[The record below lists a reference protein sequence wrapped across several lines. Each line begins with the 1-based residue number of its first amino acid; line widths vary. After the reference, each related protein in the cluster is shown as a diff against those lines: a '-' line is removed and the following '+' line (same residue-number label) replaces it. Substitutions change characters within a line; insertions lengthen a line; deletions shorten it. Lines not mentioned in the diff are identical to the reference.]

1 MATQC
6 APGKT
11 MGWVGAGTP
20 ATRNAHLDQLYKRVS
35 EVEARGALSNCRRGE
50 PGGEEL
56 LRSSAQRRLSR
67 AAHTLRQLKVRRA
80 GHHIGQIDKVSAKEP
95 KVYGSAA
102 RASAAKPARLHCSAL
117 KHASGALA
125 GRNSTLVRVPL
136 LQNFGPPP
144 LSVKQAKNRK
154 VPEQ

>member
-6 APGKT
+6 APGQA
-11 MGWVGAGTP
+11 MGWAGAGTP

-50 PGGEEL
+50 PDGEEL

-80 GHHIGQIDKVSAKEP
+80 GHHLGQIDKVSAKEP

-102 RASAAKPARLHCSAL
+102 RASAAKPARLHCSAVR
-117 KHASGALA
+117 ARVWGSG
-125 GRNSTLVRVPL
+125 
-136 LQNFGPPP
+136 GP
-144 LSVKQAKNRK
+144 
-154 VPEQ
+154 